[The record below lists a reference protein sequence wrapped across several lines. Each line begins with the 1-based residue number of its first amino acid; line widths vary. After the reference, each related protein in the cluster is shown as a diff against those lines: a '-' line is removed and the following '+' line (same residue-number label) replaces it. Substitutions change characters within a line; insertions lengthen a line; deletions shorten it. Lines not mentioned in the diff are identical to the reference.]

1 MPGAPGSCCWPAS
14 PPDTEGG
21 SHVGHVLTKAPTRQL
36 GRAARWRRHV
46 LAETMSAAARSP
58 RTGRS
63 MDATAL
69 EHVVDRTADAVP
81 RARKLAADAIS
92 TSDASL
98 AEDVELVVTELV
110 TNALLHGTPPVV
122 LRISPADARVRIEV
136 EDSGR
141 EMPMRMRENVEAM
154 TGRGLSLVA
163 RLASAWGVEPLG
175 DRGKLVW
182 AEIADGETTLDELHA
197 DVDVDALLAAWSD
210 DETAEETYA
219 VELGAV
225 PTDLLLEAKAH
236 IDNLVREFTLASAA
250 AGDRST
256 EMPADLAELVQ
267 TVVHGFSAARSGVK
281 RQALESAARGEV
293 ETVLSLRL
301 PASAAEAGEKYLAAL
316 DEADGY
322 ARSARL
328 LTLETPPVHRVFR
341 RWYVESLVAQL
352 RDQVNGDAPQMP
364 QTFLQRLIEDFEQ
377 LAPMRAIAERL
388 ALLQRV
394 TAELTGAREVDDVCH
409 VVVENATRVLGAHS
423 AGIFLVGDD
432 RMLRLAAQSGGD
444 VRPQPDYQEF
454 SADAPLPGG
463 DALRDRTP
471 IVIRSIAELA
481 ERYPPLASVY
491 PEDRTLLVAPLVV
504 GEHELGVMSLTF
516 VGRNA
521 VDEQTQLTLLTTLS
535 DVCAQALERATAT
548 SAATAAAERLAFLA
562 EASVVLSSSL
572 DYRTVLAAV
581 AGLVVPRIADW
592 CAIQLLNADELETVA
607 LTHFDPGKA
616 AWAAEMGERYPTDMT
631 APSGAPN
638 VIRTGA
644 SELYEDIS
652 PELIEAAAVDEE
664 HLQILRAL
672 GICSGLV
679 VPLTGRTGT
688 FGALTL
694 IYAESNRH
702 YTEAD
707 VTFAEDLARRA
718 ALAVETAHAFREQ
731 SGRLAEV
738 TRVAEAAQ
746 HAILAAPPPQIG
758 PVALAARY
766 VSAAA
771 EALIGGDLFEVV
783 DRPGAVRLLI
793 GDVRGKGLD
802 AVRTATVVLGEFRA
816 AAADIDDLADVAVQ
830 IDRRLRRYL
839 TAEDFV
845 TAALAEVA
853 NDGTFSLVSCGHPPA
868 LLLRPDGIVTVDAE
882 SSLPL
887 GLGAAPTPVTGA
899 LCPGDRLFLYTDGI
913 IEARDRQ
920 GQFVDLQRLLAPVEG
935 VDLETALDRVLS
947 GLRAAVG
954 GAMADDIAMLVAEY
968 VGEPQPIGRKA

>member
-1 MPGAPGSCCWPAS
+1 
-14 PPDTEGG
+14 
-21 SHVGHVLTKAPTRQL
+21 
-36 GRAARWRRHV
+36 
-46 LAETMSAAARSP
+46 
-58 RTGRS
+58 

-69 EHVVDRTADAVP
+69 EHVVDRAADAVP
-81 RARKLAADAIS
+81 RARRFAADALS
-92 TSDASL
+92 AADPSVVEDA
-98 AEDVELVVTELV
+98 ELVVTELV
-110 TNALLHGTPPVV
+110 TNALLHGAPPVV
-122 LRISPADARVRIEV
+122 LRISPAGSRVRIEV

-141 EMPMRMRENVEAM
+141 EMPMRMRENIDSM
-154 TGRGLSLVA
+154 TGRGLSLVS
-163 RLASAWGVEPLG
+163 RVTSGWGVEPAAHG
-175 DRGKLVW
+175 GKVVW
-182 AEIADGETTLDELHA
+182 AEIVEGGSALAGLEDDV

-210 DETAEETYA
+210 DETVEETYA

-225 PTDLLLEAKAH
+225 PNDLLLEAKAH

-250 AGDRST
+250 ATGESAQLPT
-256 EMPADLAELVQ
+256 DLAELVQ
-267 TVVHGFSAARSGVK
+267 TVVHGFSAARSGIK

-301 PASAAEAGEKYLAAL
+301 PASAADAGEKYLAAL

-341 RWYVESLVAQL
+341 RWYVQSLVAQL
-352 RDQVNGDAPQMP
+352 RAQVDGDALKPQ
-364 QTFLQRLIEDFEQ
+364 QTFLQQ
-377 LAPMRAIAERL
+377 LMTEFAGIAPMRAVAERL

-394 TAELTGAREVDDVCH
+394 TAELSGAREVDDVCR
-409 VVVENATRVLGAHS
+409 VVVANATRVLGAHS
-423 AGIFLVGDD
+423 AGIFLLGDD
-432 RMLRLAAQSGGD
+432 RMLRLAAQASGD
-444 VRPQPDYQEF
+444 VQPPTDYTAF
-454 SADAPLPGG
+454 SVDAPLPGG
-463 DALRDRTP
+463 DCLRGRTP
-471 IVIRSIAELA
+471 IVIRSVTELA

-491 PEDRTLLVAPLVV
+491 PDDRTLLVAPLVV

-516 VGRNA
+516 VGRNV

-548 SAATAAAERLAFLA
+548 TAAAVAAERLAFLA

-581 AGLVVPRIADW
+581 AGLVVPRLADW
-592 CAIQLLNADELETVA
+592 CAIQLVDDDKLETVA

-616 AWAAEMGERYPTDMT
+616 AWASEMGERYPTDMT

-638 VIRTGA
+638 VIRTGL
-644 SELYEDIS
+644 SELYEDI
-652 PELIEAAAVDEE
+652 PQELIEAAAVDEE
-664 HLQILRAL
+664 HLQILREL

-694 IYAESNRH
+694 IYAESDRH

-783 DRPGAVRLLI
+783 ERPGAVRLLI

-845 TAALAEVA
+845 TAALAEIAV
-853 NDGTFSLVSCGHPPA
+853 DGAFTLVSCGHPPA
-868 LLLRPDGIVTVDAE
+868 LLLTAGGVLAVGAE
-882 SSLPL
+882 SSLQL
-887 GLGAAPTPVTGA
+887 GLGAAPSPVTGV
-899 LCPGDRLFLYTDGI
+899 LRHGERLFLYTDGI

-920 GQFVDLQRLLAPVEG
+920 GQFVDLQQLLEPVG
-935 VDLETALDRVLS
+935 GLDLEAALDRVLS

-954 GAMADDIAMLVAEY
+954 GALADDLAMLVAEY
-968 VGEPQPIGRKA
+968 VGESRTTGSGG

>member
-1 MPGAPGSCCWPAS
+1 
-14 PPDTEGG
+14 
-21 SHVGHVLTKAPTRQL
+21 
-36 GRAARWRRHV
+36 
-46 LAETMSAAARSP
+46 MSAATVARRASP
-58 RTGRS
+58 DRSHGPSAAGCGRMATRCFPGHNVRSRIQSTGGRS
-63 MDATAL
+63 MDTTAL
-69 EHVVDRTADAVP
+69 EHVVDHAAEPVP
-81 RARKLAADAIS
+81 RARRFAAEALTTEVGSSVVEDA
-92 TSDASL
+92 
-98 AEDVELVVTELV
+98 ELGVTELV
-110 TNALLHGTPPVV
+110 NNALLHGAPPVV
-122 LRISPADARVRIEV
+122 LRISPVAAGVRIEV
-136 EDSGR
+136 EDTGR
-141 EMPMRMRENVEAM
+141 EMPIRMRESTEAM
-154 TGRGLSLVA
+154 TGRGLSLVS
-163 RLASAWGVEPLG
+163 RVTSGWGVERNG
-175 DRGKLVW
+175 DGGKVVW
-182 AEIADGETTLDELHA
+182 AEIVEGGLPAVDD
-197 DVDVDALLAAWSD
+197 DVDVEALLDAWSD
-210 DETAEETYA
+210 DELEESYA

-250 AGDRST
+250 ATGGSGALPT
-256 EMPADLAELVQ
+256 DLAELVQ
-267 TVVHGFSAARSGVK
+267 TVVHGFSAARSAIK
-281 RQALESAARGEV
+281 RQALESAARRDAQ
-293 ETVLSLRL
+293 TVLSLRL
-301 PASAAEAGEKYLAAL
+301 PASAADAGEKYLAAL

-341 RWYVESLVAQL
+341 RWYVQSLVAQL
-352 RDQVNGDAPQMP
+352 RRQVAGETTEPQP
-364 QTFLQRLIEDFEQ
+364 TFLERLISEFAQ

-394 TAELTGAREVDDVCH
+394 TAELTGAREVDDVCR
-409 VVVENATRVLGAHS
+409 VVVENATGVLGAHS
-423 AGIFLVGDD
+423 AGIFLLGDD
-432 RMLRLAAQSGGD
+432 RMLRLAAQSGTD
-444 VRPQPDYQEF
+444 VRPPPDFQAF
-454 SADAPLPGG
+454 PADAPLPGG
-463 DALRDRTP
+463 DALRNRAP
-471 IVIRSIAELA
+471 VVIRSVAELA

-491 PEDRTLLVAPLVV
+491 PDDRTLLVAPLVV

-516 VGRNA
+516 VGRNV
-521 VDEQTQLTLLTTLS
+521 VDEQTQLTLLTTLA

-548 SAATAAAERLAFLA
+548 TAAASAAERLAFLA

-581 AGLVVPRIADW
+581 AGLVVPRLADW
-592 CAIQLLNADELETVA
+592 CAIQLLDDGELETVA

-616 AWAAEMGERYPTDMT
+616 AWASEMGERYPTDMG
-631 APSGAPN
+631 APTGAPN

-644 SELYEDIS
+644 SELYEDI
-652 PELIEAAAVDEE
+652 PQELIEAAAVDEE
-664 HLQILRAL
+664 HLEILREL

-694 IYAESNRH
+694 IHAESNRH
-702 YTEAD
+702 YSDRD
-707 VTFAEDLARRA
+707 VAFAEDLARRA

-783 DRPGAVRLLI
+783 ERPGAVRLLI

-816 AAADIDDLADVAVQ
+816 AAADIDDLANVAVQ

-839 TAEDFV
+839 TDEDFV
-845 TAALAEVA
+845 TAALAEIGA
-853 NDGTFSLVSCGHPPA
+853 DGRFTLVSCGHPPA
-868 LLLRPDGIVTVDAE
+868 LLLTSDGVVAVDGEA
-882 SSLPL
+882 SLPL
-887 GLGAAPTPVTGA
+887 GLGAAPTPTAGLLRPGA
-899 LCPGDRLFLYTDGI
+899 RLFLYTDGI

-920 GQFVDLQRLLAPVEG
+920 GQFVDLQLLLESVGRE
-935 VDLETALDRVLS
+935 DLDGALDRLLS

-954 GAMADDIAMLVAEY
+954 GPLADDLAMLVAEY
-968 VGEPQPIGRKA
+968 VGEGGATGT